1 MLRRHKKKPIILTI
15 FLLPLFVWAQDTLK
29 VLDPVVVSA
38 GFSPAQRSKTGR
50 NIIVIRG
57 EEISKLPVNS
67 IDELL
72 RFLPGLE
79 IQSRGPMGVQSDISI
94 RGATFQQVLVV
105 LDGIRL
111 NDPLTGHFSSY
122 IPLPTSEIERIEILK
137 GAASAIYGTEAVGG
151 VIHIIS
157 KTFAR
162 THKTATMDASVTGG
176 NYGLFGIKAGAHLGS
191 AKSGL
196 SAGILH
202 NQADGVQQRGTRGF
216 FNLTTASLSGQTTL
230 GKHFNLNWRSAY
242 DDRNFSAQN
251 FYTSFASD
259 TATETV
265 KTWWHHGQLSYSK
278 GNLRWVTDIGYK
290 KLSDLYRFNKNAPP
304 NDNKS
309 NLFQVLSR
317 VEMKLS
323 EKSTL
328 TGGLQYFDRQIKSN
342 DRGNHSVAQGA
353 VFAVLNYE
361 ILPGLQIDPALRIDV
376 NEGRRAEWVPQ
387 VNISFK
393 NKNYQLRGSAGRTT
407 READFTE
414 RYNNFNRTRVPS
426 GRIGNPNLEG
436 ESAWNYEAGADFYF
450 LDKIKISSTLF
461 ARRQKGLIDWV
472 NTPYTQMPR
481 QENLVP
487 TGMYA
492 LSKNIWAVNT
502 VGLEADVQY
511 TFPLGLAES
520 ITGQLG
526 LIWLKNSGNEGT
538 PSLYLSAQARFIAN
552 FHVTYQMK
560 KWRFSST
567 GLFKLRE
574 EQPRI
579 SAIEAALSKSYMV
592 FNLKADYQL
601 SEAFSAFIQIDNVAD
616 ITYSDLLGS
625 AMPGRW
631 LMGGLSIHLGK

>member
-1 MLRRHKKKPIILTI
+1 MLRSHLKLLFI
-15 FLLPLFVWAQDTLK
+15 FNLFLFPLLIWAQDTLN

-72 RFLPGLE
+72 RYLPGLE
-79 IQSRGPMGVQSDISI
+79 IQARGPMGVQSDISI
-94 RGATFQQVLVV
+94 RGSTFQQVLVI

-122 IPLPTSEIERIEILK
+122 IPLPASEIERIEILK

-157 KTFAR
+157 KTYAR
-162 THKTATMDASVTGG
+162 THKTFSMDATVTGG
-176 NYGLFGIKAGAHLGS
+176 DYGLFGLNAGAHLAGNN
-191 AKSGL
+191 KGL
-196 SAGILH
+196 SIGILH
-202 NQADGVQQRGTRGF
+202 NQADGVQQRGTKGF
-216 FNLTTASLSGQTTL
+216 FNLTTASISGQTTL

-278 GNLRWVTDIGYK
+278 GNLRWVTDVGYK
-290 KLSDLYRFNKNAPP
+290 KLSDLYRFNKNANA

-317 VEMKLS
+317 VETKLS
-323 EKSTL
+323 DRSTL

-353 VFAVLNYE
+353 LFAVLNYE
-361 ILPGLQIDPALRIDV
+361 VLPGLQIDPALRIDI
-376 NEGRRAEWVPQ
+376 NESRGAEWVPQ

-414 RYNNFNRTRVPS
+414 RYNNYNRTRVTS
-426 GRIGNPNLEG
+426 GRIGNPDLNG
-436 ESAWNYEAGADFYF
+436 ERAWNYEAGADFYIHNK
-450 LDKIKISSTLF
+450 LKLSTTLF

-472 NTPYTQMPR
+472 NTPYSDMPR
-481 QENLVP
+481 TENLIP
-487 TGMYA
+487 TGNYA

-502 VGLEADVQY
+502 VGWETDLQY
-511 TFPLGLAES
+511 NLPLGPDES

-526 LIWLKNSGNEGT
+526 LIWLNNSGNEGI
-538 PSLYLSAQARFIAN
+538 PSLYLSTQARFIAN
-552 FHVTYQMK
+552 FHASYQIK

-567 GLFKLRE
+567 GLFKIRD
-574 EQPRI
+574 EQSRVP
-579 SAIEAALSKSYMV
+579 AIEAALSKSYMV
-592 FNLKADYQL
+592 LNLKADYQFK
-601 SEAFSAFIQIDNVAD
+601 EAFSAFIQVDNIAD
-616 ITYSDLLGS
+616 VTYSDLLGS

-631 LMGGLSIHLGK
+631 LMGGISIHLGK